1 MLLKNGYKW
10 IQYVSFEHEIENR
23 KSEYYQVLRSCQAN
37 RPKKNQFIL

>member
-10 IQYVSFEHEIENR
+10 IQYVSFEHEIEKR